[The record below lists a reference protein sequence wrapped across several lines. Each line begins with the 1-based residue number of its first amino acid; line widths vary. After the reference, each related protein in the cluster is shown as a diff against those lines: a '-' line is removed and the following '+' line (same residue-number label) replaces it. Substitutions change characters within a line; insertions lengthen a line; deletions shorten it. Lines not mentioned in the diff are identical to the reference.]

1 LIGGIILIGFV
12 VVVVVVVVVV
22 PHGVPGNHKTSLLC
36 RVSCKFEIMRR
47 NTFKMIMN
55 ERR

>member
-1 LIGGIILIGFV
+1 MIGGIILIGF
-12 VVVVVVVVVV
+12 VVVVVVVV